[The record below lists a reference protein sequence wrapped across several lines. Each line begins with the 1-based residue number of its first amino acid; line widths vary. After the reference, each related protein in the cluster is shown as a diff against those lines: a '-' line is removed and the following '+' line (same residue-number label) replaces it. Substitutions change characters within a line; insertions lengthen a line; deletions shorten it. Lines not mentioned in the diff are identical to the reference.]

1 MKVKNQ
7 FEYLYDNESLRLLGN
22 KVMIASS
29 LQAVSYFSFESV
41 NFDYFIF
48 SFHGM

>member
-1 MKVKNQ
+1 
-7 FEYLYDNESLRLLGN
+7 
-22 KVMIASS
+22 MIASS

-48 SFHGM
+48 PFQGMKDKIG